1 MNTGLIVAIV
11 AGASYGVW
19 AFFNDKNLW
28 RNKPRELLE
37 QMITGT
43 DWTKIQ
49 VALEEVRRRG
59 EDIQPYLPIVL
70 KMLISDSK
78 IRRVA
83 GKVALRKLYPEVAGE
98 LPDYEGSAS
107 TEICI
112 AKARG
117 VLERFGLSPSAGN
130 KKGEPSNPPNTS
142 PSHR

>member
-1 MNTGLIVAIV
+1 MNTGLIVMIV

-19 AFFNDKNLW
+19 AFFNDKDLW

-83 GKVALRKLYPEVAGE
+83 GKVALRKLYPEVAVE

-112 AKARG
+112 AKAQR
-117 VLERFGLSPSAGN
+117 VLERFGLSPPVAN
-130 KKGEPSNPPNTS
+130 KKGEPSNPPNT
-142 PSHR
+142 PP